1 MEPSLQLNQNS
12 SGHFKKE
19 RWIEKFDEKFIGW
32 GNQWSNLLSRDRSLS
47 VIWSVFPWRDY
58 QIVWGPAHLIWFW
71 EGRELLWWKAS
82 WSWLGPGRQNMSLAL
97 PCLRPGSHRVI
108 TAACPT
114 MYWRNNVLKEDHGK
128 YLHNSNSLSKSC
140 LEMRLLGG
148 RSVWKGLNPLTV
160 DLTLLMFS
168 RRFLLS
174 GYCFPFILFSLQ
186 GPGFSSELSLNC
198 GYLC

>member
-32 GNQWSNLLSRDRSLS
+32 GNQWSNLLSRDISLS
-47 VIWSVFPWRDY
+47 VIWSVFPWGDY
-58 QIVWGPAHLIWFW
+58 QIVWGPAHLISFW
-71 EGRELLWWKAS
+71 EGRELLWWKAR

-97 PCLRPGSHRVI
+97 PGLRPGSHRVI
-108 TAACPT
+108 TATCPT

-128 YLHNSNSLSKSC
+128 YLHNSNSLSKPC

-148 RSVWKGLNPLTV
+148 RSLWKELNPLTV
-160 DLTLLMFS
+160 DLTLWVFS
-168 RRFLLS
+168 RRFFLS